1 MVTERGLS
9 LLLASQSASM
19 PVITPLA
26 LSKNNLSVGT
36 AIGVSAAAGV
46 ASSMG
51 TASAGTAVS
60 PASAPATGV
69 STASPSSAS
78 SAASMLT
85 GSKVSTMVAASNHVK
100 NNLPNFFSLIKN
112 PPSCPCGPEEGEF
125 SVLGSP
131 AVVRLAPFRPVALRH
146 RLSPA
151 MPFSVRFA
159 PLSRAAQIIRLINL
173 L

>member
-9 LLLASQSASM
+9 LFSASQSASM

-51 TASAGTAVS
+51 VASTGA
-60 PASAPATGV
+60 ASSSSTPATGA
-69 STASPSSAS
+69 STTSPSSAS
-78 SAASMLT
+78 PGASIASMLT

-100 NNLPNFFSLIKN
+100 NNLPKFFSLIKK
-112 PPSCPCGPEEGEF
+112 SSLLSLWTRGRR
-125 SVLGSP
+125 VL
-131 AVVRLAPFRPVALRH
+131 RLRQPGC
-146 RLSPA
+146 
-151 MPFSVRFA
+151 
-159 PLSRAAQIIRLINL
+159 RAAHGRLDPWL
-173 L
+173 CDTGFRRLCLFLYALPHFREPHRSFD

>member
-9 LLLASQSASM
+9 LFSASQSASM

-51 TASAGTAVS
+51 VASTGA
-60 PASAPATGV
+60 ASSSSTPATGA
-69 STASPSSAS
+69 STTSPSSAS
-78 SAASMLT
+78 PGASIASMLT

-100 NNLPNFFSLIKN
+100 NNLPNFFSLIKK
-112 PPSCPCGPEEGEF
+112 SSLLSLWTRGRR
-125 SVLGSP
+125 VL
-131 AVVRLAPFRPVALRH
+131 RLRQPGC
-146 RLSPA
+146 
-151 MPFSVRFA
+151 
-159 PLSRAAQIIRLINL
+159 RAAHGRLDPWL
-173 L
+173 CDTGFRRLCLFLYALPHFREPHRSFD

>member
-26 LSKNNLSVGT
+26 LSKINLPSGT

-51 TASAGTAVS
+51 VASTGA
-60 PASAPATGV
+60 ASSSSTPATGA
-69 STASPSSAS
+69 STTSPSSAS
-78 SAASMLT
+78 PGASIASMLT

-100 NNLPNFFSLIKN
+100 NNLPNFFSLIKK
-112 PPSCPCGPEEGEF
+112 SSLLSLWTRGRR
-125 SVLGSP
+125 VL
-131 AVVRLAPFRPVALRH
+131 RLRQPGC
-146 RLSPA
+146 
-151 MPFSVRFA
+151 
-159 PLSRAAQIIRLINL
+159 RAAHGRLDPWL
-173 L
+173 CDTGFRRLCLFLYALPHFREPHRSFD

>member
-51 TASAGTAVS
+51 VASTGA
-60 PASAPATGV
+60 ASSSSTPATGA
-69 STASPSSAS
+69 STTSPSSAS
-78 SAASMLT
+78 PGASIASMLT

-100 NNLPNFFSLIKN
+100 NNLPNFFSLIKK
-112 PPSCPCGPEEGEF
+112 SSLLSLWTRGRR
-125 SVLGSP
+125 VI
-131 AVVRLAPFRPVALRH
+131 RLRQPGC
-146 RLSPA
+146 
-151 MPFSVRFA
+151 
-159 PLSRAAQIIRLINL
+159 RAAHSRLDPWL
-173 L
+173 CDTGFRRLCLCLYALPHFREPHRSFD